1 MVKIQANDIS
11 KSYEVGDKSISVI
24 EGFSYDFIPG
34 KIYCVWGPSGSG
46 KSTLLKVLGLLT
58 EPSEGFVAY
67 DGTPIV
73 GSGGRSNYLKN
84 KIGWVLQTNNLIEN
98 MSVVDN
104 LRIGSPVK
112 QSQQEIEK
120 VLDDV
125 GLLGSIDKD
134 AKHLSGGE
142 SQRLAFARA
151 ILKKP
156 EVLFIDEFTSGL
168 DEGLEGR
175 LVSLT
180 REYVESGYTAII
192 ASHSPA
198 VKESADFTLEVKNNG
213 S

>member
-11 KSYEVGDKSISVI
+11 KSYEVGGNSISVI
-24 EGFSYDFIPG
+24 EGFSYKFMPG
-34 KIYCVWGPSGSG
+34 KMYCVWGSSGSG

-58 EPSEGFVAY
+58 EPSEGVITY

-73 GSGGRSNYLKN
+73 GSDVRSNCLKN
-84 KIGWVLQTNNLIEN
+84 KIGWVLQTNNLIGN

-104 LRIGSPVK
+104 LQIGSSVK
-112 QSQQEIEK
+112 RSRQEIEK

-125 GLLGSIDKD
+125 GLLGSINKD

-168 DEGLEGR
+168 DKGLEAR

-180 REYVESGYTAII
+180 REYVKSGCIAII

-198 VKESADFTLEVKNNG
+198 VRESADLTLEVKNNG